1 MFDAVTTDRVYR
13 KAFPMTKAIDIIGEG
28 RGSHFDGDMIDV
40 FLDVLD
46 DVLRVKV
53 ELEDAPAELALSGG

>member
-1 MFDAVTTDRVYR
+1 
-13 KAFPMTKAIDIIGEG
+13 MTKAIDIIGEG